1 MNYLNE
7 DEITTIDKIMLC
19 NYCGEKVTE
28 HTSYSNHG
36 RCCDVDYKCNC
47 EGSAK
52 SSELKSELHL
62 AKETLQRIEKDIR
75 LLRNKVASSI
85 RQKLFDKEVA
95 ALKSKYEVE

>member
-7 DEITTIDKIMLC
+7 DEITIIDNTKLC
-19 NYCGEKVTE
+19 NYCGYPVSE
-28 HTSYSNHG
+28 HTSYYNHG
-36 RCCDVDYKCNC
+36 RSCDVDYKCNC

-52 SSELKSELHL
+52 SSELESELHL

-75 LLRNKVASSI
+75 LLRNEVASSI

-95 ALKSKYEVE
+95 ALKTKYEVE